1 MSFSLS
7 LEFTLIEAWRKRKF
21 LAFYG
26 RPKESNCYSL
36 KPGPYQFP
44 KVNRIKM
51 DNGVSSRLTVK
62 RISSSP
68 YFSFDFSQL
77 EKETIEGFKTAEMLP
92 LNSSEITSV
101 LITNTHTDLS
111 LVSDQQLKACQLM
124 IHPNSGYD
132 NFSREFV
139 ALAQF
144 PIVLG
149 NEIRA
154 NAVTNY
160 ILSALFSHYSAIPVE
175 QNWNKLRKWPRKLLS
190 ELNILILG
198 QGHIG
203 SLLKSSLSPLVKEVR
218 VYDPHAGL
226 PDLNLQKIDVL
237 IPACSLNSFNQSFI
251 DEFMLL
257 QLNEDFLLINA
268 ARGDLVNT
276 EELIEVLKLR
286 PRAFAILDVF
296 EKEPCDFSLF
306 SSLTNISLS
315 SHIAGVYANIDQVT
329 ANFVARVIADFS
341 ELSPEEFDQL
351 YESMLL
357 KNRLHADG
365 FLI

>member
-1 MSFSLS
+1 
-7 LEFTLIEAWRKRKF
+7 
-21 LAFYG
+21 
-26 RPKESNCYSL
+26 
-36 KPGPYQFP
+36 
-44 KVNRIKM
+44 
-51 DNGVSSRLTVK
+51 
-62 RISSSP
+62 
-68 YFSFDFSQL
+68 
-77 EKETIEGFKTAEMLP
+77 MLP
-92 LNSSEITSV
+92 FNSSTPTDI
-101 LITNTHTDLS
+101 LITNTHTNIEQI
-111 LVSDQQLKACQLM
+111 SDGDKAHCQLM

-132 NFSREFV
+132 NLTAELV
-139 ALAQF
+139 ASVDF
-144 PIVLG
+144 PIVIG
-149 NEIRA
+149 NPIRA
-154 NAVTNY
+154 QAVTNF
-160 ILSALFSHYSAIPVE
+160 ILSALLSHYSPVPHVTS
-175 QNWNKLRKWPRKLLS
+175 WDKTRKWPRLLLA
-190 ELNILILG
+190 ELNILVIG
-198 QGHIG
+198 MGHIG
-203 SLLKSSLSPLVKEVR
+203 SLLKNSLIPLANTVN
-218 VYDPHAGL
+218 VYDPYQHHT
-226 PDLNLQKIDVL
+226 DLDLKNIDVV
-237 IPACSLNSFNQSFI
+237 IPACSLNVKNLHMI
-251 DEFMLL
+251 NREFLL
-257 QLNEDFLLINA
+257 QLKDDFLLINA